1 MAGGAWIQ
9 GVEKVRPG
17 LYMNFKIAALERIKS
32 GERGTVVLP
41 LALSWGQPKTFLRI
55 DKDSDVMDLL
65 GYDINDPAMT
75 LVREAKKRAKTLLVY
90 RLNSGEKAR
99 ATFGAEP
106 NVVSVTAKHEGVR
119 GNDLMVTSEDDP
131 SGESNKLV
139 KTLVGGRVVDQQVV
153 SSAAD
158 LLPNAWVTFSGTGAV
173 AKTAGTPLA
182 GGTDGTVTGAEH
194 TEFLDRTETQHFEV
208 IAYPYEDANLKTSFI
223 SYIKRM
229 REEEGKKIQG
239 VIAGGMSGG
248 TFQNIADYE
257 GIISVGNG
265 VVLLDGTELSA
276 TETVAWVA
284 GATAG
289 ASIIQ
294 SNTYS
299 AYEGAVDAN
308 PRLKNSQV
316 IDALKKGQFV
326 FVHDGVKVKVEQ
338 DINSLVSYSQ
348 TRNGRFSKNRVLRVL
363 DAIAN
368 DFARVANDS
377 YIGKI
382 DNNGDGHALL
392 KAAANQ
398 YLRDLQDAGAIQ
410 NVDFD
415 KDFEIDKVRSVG
427 DEVYVN
433 LGVQPVDSMEKFFF
447 TVEVR

>member
-1 MAGGAWIQ
+1 MAGGTWTL

-32 GERGTVVLP
+32 GERGTVTMP
-41 LALSWGQPKTFLRI
+41 LALNWGEPQTFLRI
-55 DKDSDVMDLL
+55 EKDSDAMELL
-65 GYDINDPAMT
+65 GYDINDEELL

-90 RLNSGEKAR
+90 RLNGGVR
-99 ATFGAEP
+99 ATASFGTAP
-106 NVVSVTAKHEGVR
+106 NATTATAKHPGTR
-119 GNDLMVTSEDDP
+119 GNDIRITAEDDP
-131 SGESNKLV
+131 SSENGMLV
-139 KTLVGGRVVDQQVV
+139 KTLVAGRVVDQQVV
-153 SSAAD
+153 TAAEQ
-158 LLPNAWVTFSGTGAV
+158 LKANAWVTFSGTGAV
-173 AKTAGTPLA
+173 AATPGAALT
-182 GGTDGTVTGAEH
+182 GGTNAAVVGADH
-194 TEFLDRTETQHFEV
+194 TEYLERTETQHFEV
-208 IAYPYEDANLKTSFI
+208 IAYPYEDDELKTSFV
-223 SYIKRM
+223 SYIRRM

-239 VIAGGMSGG
+239 VIAGNFSGG
-248 TFQNIADYE
+248 AFQNVSDYE
-257 GIISVGNG
+257 GIVSVGNG
-265 VVLLDGTELSA
+265 VVLQGGTALTKEQA
-276 TETVAWVA
+276 VAWVA

-289 ASIIQ
+289 ASIVQ

-299 AYEGAVDAN
+299 AYEGAADAN

-338 DINSLVSYSQ
+338 DINSLTSYSQ
-348 TRNGRFSKNRVLRVL
+348 TRNGRFSKNRVVRVL

-382 DNNGDGHALL
+382 DNNADGHALL

-415 KDFEIDKVRSVG
+415 RDFEIDKARSVG

-433 LGVQPVDSMEKFFF
+433 LAVQPVDSMEKFFF

>member
-1 MAGGAWIQ
+1 MAGGTWIQ

-32 GERGTVVLP
+32 GERGTVTIP
-41 LALSWGQPKTFLRI
+41 LELSWGQPRTFLKI
-55 DKDSDVMDLL
+55 ETDGDVLDLL
-65 GYDINDPAMT
+65 GYDINDPK
-75 LVREAKKRAKTLLVY
+75 VVKIREAKKRAKTLLVY
-90 RLNSGEKAR
+90 RLNEGERAK
-99 ATFGAEP
+99 ATFGTDA
-106 NVVSVTAKHEGVR
+106 NVTTATAVHTGIR
-119 GNDLMVTSEDDP
+119 GNDITISSEDDP
-131 SGESNKLV
+131 SGAAKKLV
-139 KTLVGGRVVDQQVV
+139 KTLVSGRVVDQQLV
-153 SSAAD
+153 STAAE
-158 LLPNAWVTFSGTGAV
+158 LKANAWVTFSGTAGV
-173 AKTAGTPLA
+173 DKTAGAPLT
-182 GGTDGTVTGAEH
+182 GGTDGTVKGEDH
-194 TEFLDRTETQHFEV
+194 TAYLEATETQHFDV
-208 IAYPYEDANLKTSFI
+208 IAYPFSDPGLKISFI
-223 SYIKRM
+223 SFIKRM

-239 VIAGGMSGG
+239 VIASPVNNGAF
-248 TFQNIADYE
+248 TNISDYE
-257 GIISVGNG
+257 GIVSVGNG
-265 VVLLDGTELSA
+265 VVLLDGTTLSA
-276 TETVAWVA
+276 LDAVAWVA

-316 IDALKKGQFV
+316 IEALKKGQFV

-348 TRNGRFSKNRVLRVL
+348 TRNGRFSKNRVVRVL

-368 DFARVANDS
+368 DFASVANDS

-410 NVDFD
+410 NVDFI
-415 KDFEIDKVRSVG
+415 KDFEIDTVRSVG

-433 LGVQPVDSMEKFFF
+433 LGIQPVDSMEKFFF